1 MKKGTTEIIAR
12 WTRLAVEAKELGL
25 ATIPIDPENML
36 MVLGEL
42 PASTAE
48 KSTDCQNDY
57 QAAIDILRDRAA
69 RELDGG
75 FRAHH
80 NALAD
85 ARHQAKYVS
94 AIWQKIIPAT
104 STNE

>member
-1 MKKGTTEIIAR
+1 MKKGTTEIIER

-42 PASTAE
+42 PACSAE
-48 KSTDCQNDY
+48 KSADCQNDY
-57 QAAIDILRDRAA
+57 QAAIDILRKRAA
-69 RELDGG
+69 SELDGG

-80 NALAD
+80 NALIYA
-85 ARHQAKYVS
+85 ANELENAQAFGREVGHES
-94 AIWQKIIPAT
+94 
-104 STNE
+104 

>member
-1 MKKGTTEIIAR
+1 MKKGTTEIIER

-36 MVLGEL
+36 MVLGDL
-42 PASTAE
+42 PASSAE
-48 KSTDCQNDY
+48 KSADCQNDY
-57 QAAIDILRDRAA
+57 QDAIDILRDRAA

-80 NALAD
+80 NALIYA
-85 ARHQAKYVS
+85 ANELENAQVFGREVS
-94 AIWQKIIPAT
+94 HE
-104 STNE
+104 S

>member
-1 MKKGTTEIIAR
+1 MKKGTTEIIER

-42 PASTAE
+42 PAS
-48 KSTDCQNDY
+48 SGDYQNDY

-69 RELDGG
+69 SELDGG

-80 NALAD
+80 NALIYA
-85 ARHQAKYVS
+85 ANELENAQAFGREVS
-94 AIWQKIIPAT
+94 HE
-104 STNE
+104 S

>member
-1 MKKGTTEIIAR
+1 MSKHQDIINR
-12 WTRLAVEAKELGL
+12 WTRLAAEAKELGL

-36 MVLGEL
+36 MVLAEL
-42 PASTAE
+42 PPSTAE
-48 KSTDCQNDY
+48 FSNDY

-80 NALAD
+80 NALIYA
-85 ARHQAKYVS
+85 ANELENAQAFGREVS
-94 AIWQKIIPAT
+94 HE
-104 STNE
+104 S

>member
-1 MKKGTTEIIAR
+1 MSKHQEIINR

-42 PASTAE
+42 PTG
-48 KSTDCQNDY
+48 NDY
-57 QAAIDILRDRAA
+57 QPAIDILRDRAA

-80 NALAD
+80 NALIYA
-85 ARHQAKYVS
+85 ANELENVQAFGQEVS
-94 AIWQKIIPAT
+94 HE
-104 STNE
+104 S

>member
-1 MKKGTTEIIAR
+1 MSKHQDIINR
-12 WTRLAVEAKELGL
+12 WTRLATEAKELGL

-42 PASTAE
+42 PTGS
-48 KSTDCQNDY
+48 DY
-57 QAAIDILRDRAA
+57 QPAIDILRDRAA

-80 NALAD
+80 NALIYA
-85 ARHQAKYVS
+85 ANALENAQAFGQEVS
-94 AIWQKIIPAT
+94 HE
-104 STNE
+104 S

>member
-1 MKKGTTEIIAR
+1 MKKGTTEIIER

-36 MVLGEL
+36 MVLGDL
-42 PASTAE
+42 PASSSEMPA
-48 KSTDCQNDY
+48 DCQNDY
-57 QAAIDILRDRAA
+57 QDAIDILRDRAA

-80 NALAD
+80 NALIYA
-85 ARHQAKYVS
+85 ANELENAQAFGREVS
-94 AIWQKIIPAT
+94 HE
-104 STNE
+104 S